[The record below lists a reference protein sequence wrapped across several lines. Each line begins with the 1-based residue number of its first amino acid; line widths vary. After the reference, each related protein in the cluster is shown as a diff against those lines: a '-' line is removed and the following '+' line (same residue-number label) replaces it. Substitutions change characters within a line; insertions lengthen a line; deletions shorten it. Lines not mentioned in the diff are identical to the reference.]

1 MSNVNFAANFSNIAA
16 AVAAALLGSFE
27 HLTEAQ
33 QQRVGKIADRIAAD
47 AALISKVTAQKAEA
61 NDGLQDQVQVGRRV
75 AFIFGRADTAVELQ
89 GTVFA
94 RKEAVPGQKGSYPQ
108 VKIEVGEG
116 FDTELKTVHP
126 NSVIRFLDEISPETV
141 AEIDADIGSYG
152 A

>member
-1 MSNVNFAANFSNIAA
+1 MSAQFNANFSNIAD
-16 AVAAALLGSFE
+16 AVSTVLLGSFE

-33 QQRVGKIADRIAAD
+33 QQRVSKIADRIAAD
-47 AALISKVTAQKAEA
+47 AALIAKVTAQKDEA
-61 NDGLQDQVQVGRRV
+61 DAGLQSQVQPGRKV
-75 AFIFGRADTAVELQ
+75 AFIFGRGESAVELQ

-94 RKEAVPGQKGSYPQ
+94 RKEAVPGQKGSFTQ

-126 NSVIRFLDEISPETV
+126 NAVLRFLDTEDGTEQPAATDLLV
-141 AEIDADIGSYG
+141 AG

>member
-1 MSNVNFAANFSNIAA
+1 MSNVNFAANFSAIAN
-16 AVAAALLGSFE
+16 AVETALHGSFE

-33 QQRVGKIADRIAAD
+33 QQRVSKIADRIAAD
-47 AALISKVTAQKAEA
+47 AALIVKITAQKDEA
-61 NDGLQDQVQVGRRV
+61 DAGLQSQVQPGRKV
-75 AFIFGRADTAVELQ
+75 AFIFGRGESAVELQ

-94 RKEAVPGQKGSYPQ
+94 RKEAIPGQKGSFTQ

-126 NSVIRFLDEISPETV
+126 NAVVRFLDVPEEQVEQPAATELLV
-141 AEIDADIGSYG
+141 AG

>member
-1 MSNVNFAANFSNIAA
+1 MSQFIATLSAVN
-16 AVAAALLGSFE
+16 AALSLDLSALSE
-27 HLTEAQ
+27 EKQ
-33 QQRVGKIADRIAAD
+33 VRIGKIVQRISDD
-47 AALISKVTAQKAEA
+47 AALIAKVAAQKGEA
-61 NDGLQDQVQVGRRV
+61 AASLQDQVQVGRRV

-94 RKEAVPGQKGSYPQ
+94 RKEAVPGQKGSFPQ

>member
-1 MSNVNFAANFSNIAA
+1 MSQFIATIAA
-16 AVAAALLGSFE
+16 VNAALSLDLSVLSE
-27 HLTEAQ
+27 EKQ
-33 QQRVGKIADRIAAD
+33 VRIGKIVQRISDD
-47 AALISKVTAQKAEA
+47 AALISKVAAQKGEA
-61 NDGLQDQVQVGRRV
+61 DTSLQDQVQVGRRV

-108 VKIEVGEG
+108 VKIEVGAG